1 MIVPTAR
8 ARPAP
13 LDVRHYELGGRLLA
27 FRSHGGRAA
36 RAARD
41 FLASFHLRPVSAV
54 GASALCTVDV
64 FTGPPPAAAP
74 ADSHAFEVPR
84 GVCRVAGGALH
95 LDIDESHVH
104 IRPAPA
110 DGVEVW
116 LGETEHAR
124 HPVAVINALSYAV
137 QGALRKAG
145 LFDLHAGGVVEP
157 RSGAGVLVAGPSGSG
172 KSSLTIRLA
181 AAGWGYLT
189 DDMLALRD
197 EANAVTAYAFR
208 RAFSVS
214 ERSLENAGRP
224 SLLGLLG
231 PPVNSDP
238 TKRTLD
244 PAAGFPGQ
252 FVESCTPRVL
262 CFAALTGEA
271 ESRLERLSRAEAMA
285 RLVRHSPWASY
296 DTGTAREHLRALARL
311 AAQCRAF
318 ALRAGRDLVE
328 RPGRAAELLAHCF
341 GDRNV

>member
-1 MIVPTAR
+1 MIAPTAR
-8 ARPAP
+8 ARPAQ
-13 LDVRHYELGGRLLA
+13 LVVSHYELGGRLLA
-27 FRSHGGRAA
+27 FRSHGDRAA

-41 FLASFHLRPVSAV
+41 FLASFHLRPVRA
-54 GASALCTVDV
+54 GGRARCTVDV

-74 ADSHAFEVPR
+74 ADSHAFDVPR
-84 GVCRVAGGALH
+84 GVCRVAAGALH
-95 LDIDESHVH
+95 LDIDESSVR

-124 HPVAVINALSYAV
+124 HPVAVVNALSYAV

-145 LFDLHAGGVVEP
+145 LFDLHAAGVVES
-157 RSGAGVLVAGPSGSG
+157 RSGAGLLVAGQSGSG

-189 DDMLALRD
+189 DDMLALRED
-197 EANAVTAYAFR
+197 AGRVTAFAFR

-214 ERSLENAGRP
+214 ERSLEGAGRP
-224 SLLGLLG
+224 SLVSLLG

-252 FVESCTPRVL
+252 FVESCAPRVL
-262 CFAALTGEA
+262 CFASLTGESI
-271 ESRLERLSRAEAMA
+271 SRLDGLSQAEAMR

-328 RPGRAAELLAHCF
+328 QPGRAAELLAPCL
-341 GDRNV
+341 GD